1 MVLTILRVM
10 TNEMCNMGED
20 MPPHYCEP
28 SYQVMSSVKG
38 VKISDV
44 TILNDTSVMVT
55 VGELNPMSNNTV
67 EDIVVVG
74 GGGDL
79 AGSTILEGNWKQN
92 TTSTLNHWYQIGVF
106 DRQTYC
112 THISI

>member
-1 MVLTILRVM
+1 
-10 TNEMCNMGED
+10 
-20 MPPHYCEP
+20 
-28 SYQVMSSVKG
+28 MSSVKG

-44 TILNDTSVMVT
+44 AILNDTSVMAT
-55 VGELNPMSNNTV
+55 VSQLNPISNNTV

-92 TTSTLNHWYQIGVF
+92 TTSTLNFEGTGSLYSTDKLTVHLVPFKG
-106 DRQTYC
+106 
-112 THISI
+112 